1 MDNVGASIKP
11 VSNAASVASEVKVT
25 IATQTGFKKAD
36 KRFKMSNI
44 LSASLTLVCVAIIT
58 LTAEARK
65 AEFDA
70 GLLEAPTLSN
80 YTLLQPN

>member
-1 MDNVGASIKP
+1 MDNVGASSKP

-25 IATQTGFKKAD
+25 IATQTGIEEAD
-36 KRFKMSNI
+36 KRLEMSN
-44 LSASLTLVCVAIIT
+44 LLAASLMLVCAAIVT

-80 YTLLQPN
+80 CKLFQPN